1 VENNPG
7 TAGLLLEFGAD
18 IHSRNCYGYQPMHN
32 AMFYGNCEV
41 AQLLVARGA
50 SLTDDRNFGDIN
62 PFQVAD
68 NQEEHEA
75 KKIVQGLV
83 ARLDLFRA
91 ACAGNVGDVKSLL
104 EQQGEQAGREKLG
117 EANELCHS
125 YTPLLVAA
133 ARGRLAVVEALLD
146 ESASLVARDDR

>member
-1 VENNPG
+1 MENNPG
-7 TAGLLLEFGAD
+7 TAGLLLDFGAD
-18 IHSRNCYGYQPMHN
+18 IHSRNTYGYQPMHN
-32 AMFYGNCEV
+32 AMFYGNSEV
-41 AQLLVARGA
+41 AQLLAARGA
-50 SLTDDRNFGDIN
+50 SLTDDGNFGDIN

-68 NQEEHEA
+68 NQEEHAA
-75 KKIVQGLV
+75 KKVVQDLV

-104 EQQGEQAGREKLG
+104 EQQGGQAGREKLG

-133 ARGRLAVVEALLD
+133 ARGHLAVVEALLD